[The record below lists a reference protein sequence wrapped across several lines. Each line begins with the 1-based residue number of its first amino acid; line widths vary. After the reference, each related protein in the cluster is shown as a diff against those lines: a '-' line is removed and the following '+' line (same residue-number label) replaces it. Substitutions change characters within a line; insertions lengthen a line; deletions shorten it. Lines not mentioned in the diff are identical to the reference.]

1 MTTKQI
7 DEAAWIKFPYTW
19 PNNRGSGMLK
29 TKTGQRYITYGFP
42 PPPPPK
48 RKKVNGKMITES
60 RDKLKGGDR
69 IGWTEIEITP
79 DMVGKK
85 IAVFTN
91 IEIKGPGDTIKKGQ
105 KDFHNLVL
113 NHHGISQIW
122 FENKIIKE
130 II

>member
-7 DEAAWIKFPYTW
+7 DESAWIKFPYTW
-19 PNNRGSGMLK
+19 PNNRGKGMVK
-29 TKTGQRYITYGFP
+29 NGDRERFMVFGFP
-42 PPPPPK
+42 PPP
-48 RKKVNGKMITES
+48 RRGE
-60 RDKLKGGDR
+60 DKLKGGDR

-130 II
+130 IIK